1 MHGWANFLTGGP
13 QWVVKFDRGVGA
25 AADEWSD
32 PPNRRKKIYH
42 GICKKQKKHALI

>member
-1 MHGWANFLTGGP
+1 MQGWANVLTGGP

-32 PPNRRKKIYH
+32 PPNRRKKYIMGYVKN
-42 GICKKQKKHALI
+42 KKNML